1 LGLSGATPG
10 DGSNIIDTLQ
20 VDATPRDVLKLFDLV
35 HFTDFEYSHLHR
47 GHVTNC
53 DMRPKRENS
62 KLTLLFEQPQIQ
74 AQGNFPIKDVMRRY
88 FLALCFQHSWNEEM
102 GKFCRVVL
110 NGFKET
116 VNCPESVTVSGGS
129 DNRAYD
135 MKIASQKDGTELTV
149 RDLFSVE
156 SEEDKAAFDHADVS
170 LCKNENEAAQNV
182 ALRAMQIMCA
192 VGTHSDA
199 NVAWDKTID
208 RDGGVYL
215 PDWCYGSKNGAKPE
229 IIDWVEEAANSNF
242 PCLHGSQ
249 YLDGEQSDLL
259 PIIDEAKAWLNKK
272 MNKANK
278 HYGQQFL
285 EDVVAGNAS
294 QYNQTRW
301 DFIKGDNKRDIT
313 WDNNASGTDVVRRD
327 AQGKFESKGN
337 YTGQDPKMPMAC
349 VAYALI
355 RSQLINVINIGGARQ
370 VVKHLNSEKILER
383 LNKVIKRVVTVWADG
398 KPHKTTIE
406 SAPRAL
412 RNRENVGNLP
422 SELQDLITA
431 MENHTKMKEQLNST
445 NDNQMRTTGVFG
457 YNETTG
463 LNSFGLKNFEEYF
476 QNEFFRMQAVLNEQS
491 GNKFKVIIEA
501 PFTVTVSVGA
511 NGCLRG
517 VEEDSIAVKTD
528 EAKLIGPGGQPILGV
543 DIGKTV
549 LDKLTNTGGLGR
561 MFADSGVIECVL
573 NQMNEQKAGC
583 ARLPCIMD
591 SLASADYI

>member
-1 LGLSGATPG
+1 
-10 DGSNIIDTLQ
+10 
-20 VDATPRDVLKLFDLV
+20 
-35 HFTDFEYSHLHR
+35 
-47 GHVTNC
+47 
-53 DMRPKRENS
+53 
-62 KLTLLFEQPQIQ
+62 
-74 AQGNFPIKDVMRRY
+74 
-88 FLALCFQHSWNEEM
+88 
-102 GKFCRVVL
+102 
-110 NGFKET
+110 
-116 VNCPESVTVSGGS
+116 
-129 DNRAYD
+129 
-135 MKIASQKDGTELTV
+135 
-149 RDLFSVE
+149 
-156 SEEDKAAFDHADVS
+156 
-170 LCKNENEAAQNV
+170 
-182 ALRAMQIMCA
+182 MQIMCA
-192 VGTHSDA
+192 VGTHSKA
-199 NVAWDKTID
+199 NVAWNEKID
-208 RDGGVYL
+208 PDGGVYL
-215 PDWCYGSKNGAKPE
+215 PDWCYGSKNGTKPE

-301 DFIKGDNKRDIT
+301 DFIKGDNKRDT

-370 VVKHLNSEKILER
+370 VAKHLNSEKILER